1 MHLAHLIQK
10 LDFDMIQLGGK
21 VYIYLMRVHKTS
33 CFIPE
38 GIQFLLTVL
47 SDFHYAGRSVYTF
60 SIQEYG
66 NHKIANGISTGFQQS
81 LFPGLQGIK
90 EEQRFFFAEHFISK
104 SDEVGLNFTG
114 FLFIDPVNNLIARVS
129 NFSEFSE
136 SLILGTKFPSLSIMA
151 ASLYTPPK
159 EGQFLEVII

>member
-90 EEQRFFFAEHFISK
+90 EEQRFVFAEFFVGK
-104 SDEVGLNFTG
+104 SDEVGFYFTG

-129 NFSEFSE
+129 NFFGIFRKLNFGNKVSV
-136 SLILGTKFPSLSIMA
+136 LIHNG
-151 ASLYTPPK
+151 
-159 EGQFLEVII
+159 GQFLEVII